1 MALDCPLEDGVWQ
14 DLKAK
19 KDQNLFNEIDKAI
32 AEVQQPRSRFQLE
45 RFVLGQHATPEM
57 QYYQT
62 VIELQDMIYKY
73 KHAQIEVKKI
83 ELKIAK
89 FRSKNDELAE
99 LKAQQLELGLIQ
111 TRFTMIGAEREV
123 KHLMEIWDGFEHKYS
138 RNQIE
143 EAQPNYWQ
151 ARLTNNA
158 RAMLMG
164 GQSVNAAHIE
174 AMEQAGV
181 LDSFVA
187 EVEKTKKELA

>member
-1 MALDCPLEDGVWQ
+1 M
-14 DLKAK
+14 
-19 KDQNLFNEIDKAI
+19 NIEIDEAI

-62 VIELQDMIYKY
+62 VIELQDMIFKY
-73 KHAQIEVKKI
+73 KMAQLAVKKG
-83 ELKIAK
+83 EVKIAK
-89 FRSKNDELAE
+89 LRATGDELDE
-99 LKAQQLELGLIQ
+99 LKAQEKELSLTQ
-111 TRFTMIGAEREV
+111 TKFTMLGAERELA
-123 KHLMEIWDGFEHKYS
+123 HLVDIWNGFEHKFT
-138 RNQIE
+138 RAEIE
-143 EAQPNYWQ
+143 TAQPDYWQ

-164 GQSVNAAHIE
+164 GASVNPAHIE

>member
-1 MALDCPLEDGVWQ
+1 MFEHI
-14 DLKAK
+14 
-19 KDQNLFNEIDKAI
+19 EKAI

-62 VIELQDMIYKY
+62 CIELQDMLYKY
-73 KHAQIEVKKI
+73 KLAEINAKKTQ
-83 ELKIAK
+83 LKIDKLRATG
-89 FRSKNDELAE
+89 DELDE
-99 LKAQQLELGLIQ
+99 LKAQEIELGQAQ
-111 TRFTMIGAEREV
+111 TRYAVIGAQRELA
-123 KHLMEIWDGFEHKYS
+123 HLIDIWESFEHKYT
-138 RNQIE
+138 REEIE
-143 EAQPNYWQ
+143 AAQPDYWQ

-158 RAMLMG
+158 KAMIMG
-164 GQSVNAAHIE
+164 GGGVNASHIE

>member
-1 MALDCPLEDGVWQ
+1 MLNKIEQ
-14 DLKAK
+14 
-19 KDQNLFNEIDKAI
+19 AI

-73 KHAQIEVKKI
+73 KLAQIGVKKA
-83 ELKIAK
+83 EVKIAK
-89 FRSKNDELAE
+89 LRKTGDELDE
-99 LKAQQLELGLIQ
+99 LKAQEVELGLVQ
-111 TRFTMIGAEREV
+111 TRFTMLGAEREL
-123 KHLMEIWDGFEHKYS
+123 KQLMEIFDNFKHKYT
-138 RNQIE
+138 REEIE
-143 EAQPNYWQ
+143 AAQPDYWQ

-158 RAMLMG
+158 KAMLMG
-164 GQSVNAAHIE
+164 GSGVNAAHNE